1 MNFRQSDTNI
11 EKNSVSAKDVEEIVH
26 KVIDSNLSNK
36 PNVEIV
42 TNTQTENNG
51 IHVHKVDRT
60 VLSNSEKLQKC
71 DVALL
76 MDSNRKLI
84 RKKFLFPSQYVYIA
98 PCSTIQ
104 SAEQILLQPKFYGHH
119 TIIFHFD
126 VNDIDNLTTEDI
138 VDKMINITELCKGK
152 YPDVKL

>member
-1 MNFRQSDTNI
+1 MFIDFKRLSDEKSDEISQELNVLNKSIEEMKRLQQSLSDKHKNIEVRQNNFEQNLNFLQSDTNI

-51 IHVHKVDRT
+51 IHIHKVDHT

-76 MDSNRKLI
+76 MDSNRK
-84 RKKFLFPSQYVYIA
+84 FF
-98 PCSTIQ
+98 
-104 SAEQILLQPKFYGHH
+104 
-119 TIIFHFD
+119 
-126 VNDIDNLTTEDI
+126 
-138 VDKMINITELCKGK
+138 
-152 YPDVKL
+152 

>member
-1 MNFRQSDTNI
+1 MQQSLSDKHKNIEIRENNFEQNLNFFKSDTTT

-42 TNTQTENNG
+42 TNTETGNNG
-51 IHVHKVDRT
+51 IHVHKVDHT

-76 MDSNRKLI
+76 MDSNRKFM
-84 RKKFLFPSQYVYIA
+84 RKKFLFPSQ
-98 PCSTIQ
+98 
-104 SAEQILLQPKFYGHH
+104 
-119 TIIFHFD
+119 
-126 VNDIDNLTTEDI
+126 
-138 VDKMINITELCKGK
+138 
-152 YPDVKL
+152 

>member
-1 MNFRQSDTNI
+1 MQRLQQSLSDKHKNIEVRQNHFEQNLNFLQSDTNI
-11 EKNSVSAKDVEEIVH
+11 EKNSVSAKDAEEIVH

-42 TNTQTENNG
+42 TSTQTENNYG
-51 IHVHKVDRT
+51 IYVHKVDHT
-60 VLSNSEKLQKC
+60 VLSNCEKLQKC

-76 MDSNRKLI
+76 MDSNRKFI

-104 SAEQILLQPKFYGHH
+104 SSE
-119 TIIFHFD
+119 
-126 VNDIDNLTTEDI
+126 
-138 VDKMINITELCKGK
+138 
-152 YPDVKL
+152 

>member
-1 MNFRQSDTNI
+1 MSVVEDFKTKNRNMFIDLKRLSDEKSNEISQELNALNKSIEEMKTLQQSLSDKHKNIEVRQNHVEQNLNYLQSDTNI
-11 EKNSVSAKDVEEIVH
+11 EKNSVSAEDVEEIVH

-51 IHVHKVDRT
+51 IHVHKVDHT

-76 MDSNRKLI
+76 MDS
-84 RKKFLFPSQYVYIA
+84 
-98 PCSTIQ
+98 T
-104 SAEQILLQPKFYGHH
+104 E
-119 TIIFHFD
+119 
-126 VNDIDNLTTEDI
+126 NL
-138 VDKMINITELCKGK
+138 
-152 YPDVKL
+152 